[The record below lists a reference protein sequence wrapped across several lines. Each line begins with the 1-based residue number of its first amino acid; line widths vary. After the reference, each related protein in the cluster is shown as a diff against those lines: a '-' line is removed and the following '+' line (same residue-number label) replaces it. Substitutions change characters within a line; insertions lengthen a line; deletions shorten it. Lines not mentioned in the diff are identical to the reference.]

1 MEILPILLLISHSQ
15 NKKTN
20 SRPIWSKLF
29 YAYELSSSKKKEK
42 EKKNKRK
49 KKKKKKINSTDRSTQ
64 PGQNRSYQFLGN
76 SSYRNLKAY
85 TLVSTTSY
93 GETAS
98 NHDLLCVEV
107 EAEVSLI
114 ACKNWSSIPPLSPSS
129 LRTISRDIFT
139 DISSFDPPILLL
151 PPSLQISCRVRHSNK
166 ISGDLFRRS
175 FDSNRKENSKRTQQL
190 AVSNTFHTLALYA
203 PPFLSS
209 HVPRKPF

>member
-42 EKKNKRK
+42 EKKKIKEKR
-49 KKKKKKINSTDRSTQ
+49 KKKKINSTDRSTQ

-85 TLVSTTSY
+85 TLVSITSY

-98 NHDLLCVEV
+98 NLLCVEV

-129 LRTISRDIFT
+129 NDLSRHLHRHFIFRST
-139 DISSFDPPILLL
+139 NTP
-151 PPSLQISCRVRHSNK
+151 PPSVSPNILQSPA
-166 ISGDLFRRS
+166 
-175 FDSNRKENSKRTQQL
+175 Q
-190 AVSNTFHTLALYA
+190 
-203 PPFLSS
+203 
-209 HVPRKPF
+209 